1 MPNQNKPLPPLDEIT
16 PHILRFW
23 KARLTDKAIVQ
34 ELQKVIDTDRYG
46 IGITKL
52 KEIRSDMGLK
62 RARQQGH
69 SVETIRDAMVDLRR
83 IYPNAGSREMISLL
97 FHEREMAVPRRIM
110 KLYFATYE
118 PDLVRQR
125 KARRLRRKRFWAA
138 GVNDLFAV
146 DQHDKWLRFGLALH
160 TGIEPFSGR
169 IMWMRVWHSNRNPQ
183 LILSYYLDTLTELGH
198 MPLVTQSD
206 LGTENFGI
214 ANAHT
219 LLRQWH
225 DPALQ
230 GTLQHR
236 WMRTKKN
243 VMPEITWSQL
253 RRRFTPGF
261 ENLLDAGV
269 SEGWYD
275 ATNTLQIMVFRWV
288 FIPWLQMELNAYKDR
303 VNNTAK
309 RRDRNK
315 VLPHGIPDMIYNS
328 PEDFGALDFKIGIAP
343 GAIDHIRRIY
353 INSSHAV
360 FDLVP
365 PTLGHHLASCYTHLG
380 CPVITRGSVWAVYL
394 DMLNAIQLSDNLPTE
409 IMPATESA
417 MDGDELPLLDN
428 HEDLPFQDDDSGFYY
443 MGGVRGGRGLDVS
456 HHAQLDTLLADDEP
470 DVQHAASDA
479 VSDEDFNGVIV
490 WEFTDD
496 EEDDNGDE
504 W

>member
-1 MPNQNKPLPPLDEIT
+1 MPNQNKPLHNNTAPLDEIT

-34 ELQKVIDTDRYG
+34 ELRKVIDTDRYG

-69 SVETIRDAMVDLRR
+69 SVETIHDAMVDLQQ
-83 IYPNAGSREMISLL
+83 IYPHAGSREMISLL
-97 FHEREMAVPRRIM
+97 FHEREMAVPRSVM
-110 KLYFATYE
+110 KSYFATYE
-118 PDLVRQR
+118 PDLVRQC
-125 KARRLRRKRFWAA
+125 KARRLCRKRFWAA

-146 DQHDKWLRFGLALH
+146 DQHDKWLQFGLALH

-169 IMWMRVWHSNRNPQ
+169 IMWMRIWHSNKNPQ
-183 LILSYYLDTLTELGH
+183 LILFYYLDTLTELGH

-243 VMPEITWSQL
+243 SQL

-261 ENLLDAGV
+261 ENLLDTGV

-328 PEDFGALDFKIGIAP
+328 PEDFGALDFKINIESD
-343 GAIDHIRRIY
+343 AIDHIRCVY
-353 INSSHAV
+353 INPSHAV

-365 PTLGHHLASCYTHLG
+365 LTLGHHLTSCYAHLG
-380 CPVITRGSVWAVYL
+380 CPVITRDSAWRVYL
-394 DMLNAIQLSDNLPTE
+394 DLLNAIQLSDDLPAE
-409 IMPATESA
+409 IITATH
-417 MDGDELPLLDN
+417 DDELPLLNN
-428 HEDLPFQDDDSGFYY
+428 HEDLPFQDDDNNSYY

-456 HHAQLDTLLADDEP
+456 HHTQLDALLADDEP
-470 DVQHAASDA
+470 DVQHTDAASD
-479 VSDEDFNGVIV
+479 DDFNGLIV

-496 EEDDNGDE
+496 ERDDSGDE

>member
-34 ELQKVIDTDRYG
+34 ELRKVIDTDRYG
-46 IGITKL
+46 IRITKL

-69 SVETIRDAMVDLRR
+69 SVETIHDAMVDLRQ
-83 IYPNAGSREMISLL
+83 IYPHAGSREMISLL
-97 FHEREMAVPRRIM
+97 FHEREMAVPRSVM
-110 KLYFATYE
+110 KSYFATYE
-118 PDLVRQR
+118 PDL
-125 KARRLRRKRFWAA
+125 
-138 GVNDLFAV
+138 
-146 DQHDKWLRFGLALH
+146 FGLALH

-169 IMWMRVWHSNRNPQ
+169 IMWMRIWHSNKNPQ

-219 LLRQWH
+219 LLHQWH

-243 VMPEITWSQL
+243 VMPEIMWSQL
-253 RRRFTPGF
+253 RRHFTPGF
-261 ENLLDAGV
+261 KNLLDTG
-269 SEGWYD
+269 
-275 ATNTLQIMVFRWV
+275 
-288 FIPWLQMELNAYKDR
+288 MELNVYKDR

-328 PEDFGALDFKIGIAP
+328 PEDFGALDFKINIESD
-343 GAIDHIRRIY
+343 AIDHICRVY
-353 INSSHAV
+353 INPSHAV

-365 PTLGHHLASCYTHLG
+365 LTLGHHLTFCYAHLG
-380 CPVITRGSVWAVYL
+380 CPVITRDSAWRVYL
-394 DMLNAIQLSDNLPTE
+394 DLLNAIQLSDDLPAE
-409 IMPATESA
+409 IITATH
-417 MDGDELPLLDN
+417 DNELPLLNN
-428 HEDLPFQDDDSGFYY
+428 HEDLPFQDDDNNSYY

-456 HHAQLDTLLADDEP
+456 HHTQLDALLADDEP
-470 DVQHAASDA
+470 DVQHTDAASD
-479 VSDEDFNGVIV
+479 DDFNGLIV
-490 WEFTDD
+490 WEFIDD
-496 EEDDNGDE
+496 EGDDSGDE